1 MSARS
6 SLTRM
11 RTPRHGVDLE
21 PLVEPVQLAVK
32 WPEASEALTRT
43 PPRLLGDTSVPG
55 DRAHPG
61 GVLGNATAE
70 CRRCVPG
77 ETRPSHSFHTQ
88 SRTSPAR
95 PAAVCHRG
103 PDWLCR
109 RRREPVRDGGN
120 DPTGLRDPSGL
131 EPITL
136 SAGAA
141 IAIVCVAGAVAGNG
155 AVFAVNGRKT
165 TWTQSADNALAE
177 MVIGLF
183 KTEEIHRRGPWKARC
198 PCG

>member
-1 MSARS
+1 MMSARS

-43 PPRLLGDTSVPG
+43 PPRLLRDTSVPG

-77 ETRPSHSFHTQ
+77 ETRPSHSVAPRVDNAGGSVRSWVKRH
-88 SRTSPAR
+88 RTAKRERARLLEEFDQRYLGQTVAR
-95 PAAVCHRG
+95 PPVAAGLPTVVADFLRSQLMQHVG
-103 PDWLCR
+103 P
-109 RRREPVRDGGN
+109 
-120 DPTGLRDPSGL
+120 
-131 EPITL
+131 
-136 SAGAA
+136 
-141 IAIVCVAGAVAGNG
+141 
-155 AVFAVNGRKT
+155 
-165 TWTQSADNALAE
+165 
-177 MVIGLF
+177 
-183 KTEEIHRRGPWKARC
+183 
-198 PCG
+198 